1 MKFWCLFVYVSLFM
15 CSKSLLIFSVK
26 RKYTLSNFRFFFLLN
41 IVFYCKKKNKHWSLV
56 SALLFVFFNYIQLH
70 FFDVDATS
78 PRLPKSWSQNLFE
91 HIIENNF
98 VVMYCEYHDM
108 MLSLLATNYD
118 ENTLHLRI
126 IMVILNLKSFLVSE
140 LLKK

>member
-1 MKFWCLFVYVSLFM
+1 
-15 CSKSLLIFSVK
+15 
-26 RKYTLSNFRFFFLLN
+26 
-41 IVFYCKKKNKHWSLV
+41 
-56 SALLFVFFNYIQLH
+56 
-70 FFDVDATS
+70 
-78 PRLPKSWSQNLFE
+78 
-91 HIIENNF
+91 
-98 VVMYCEYHDM
+98 MYCEYHDM